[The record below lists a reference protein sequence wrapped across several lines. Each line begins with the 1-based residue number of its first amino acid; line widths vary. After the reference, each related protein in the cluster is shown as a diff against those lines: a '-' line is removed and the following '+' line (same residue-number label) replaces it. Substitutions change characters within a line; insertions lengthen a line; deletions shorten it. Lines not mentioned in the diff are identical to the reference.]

1 MAEKCGYVM
10 STRQLNDLWH
20 YEMFLA
26 HALLD
31 LPLRKCSAR
40 PADLPDFPAMQQ
52 KDFHMLR
59 RHIRSMW
66 VEASFLFSCKKG
78 DYGWGL
84 FAAKDYEQNSSRF
97 AGSKNLVLGW
107 LVKAPSPEKCPTGH
121 RYLRSAAGTEEYPL
135 YLAGPVSLAN
145 FDPENRVL
153 FKKCVSGQEP
163 HINKVY
169 INKVRGRKV
178 VEGQEILWSYSLNSN
193 DRQRPNFHPE
203 NEWQPDMCCSQTEI
217 SAIVPIP
224 QAPEQN
230 DAQIAKKRRV
240 GGQRPLLTAGEVT
253 SHKMCTYCGE
263 NLALNLK
270 AGQKPNVKRH
280 LALKH
285 ASHLCL
291 EMGSAIDCED
301 EGVSDM
307 KFIQHLDKVD
317 HIYNSLKSHG
327 YKIVPA
333 CKYFELNNTA
343 MLPEEASLEDKE
355 KLFHEF
361 FSEAKSAF
369 YRYQVIYLKGIM
381 IPENYEDLMVM
392 SNNSNYNDV
401 QWENQKPSGSNFSL
415 NAYELTAEEDSEHA
429 LNIKGQLAHIVLAWA

>member
-1 MAEKCGYVM
+1 
-10 STRQLNDLWH
+10 
-20 YEMFLA
+20 
-26 HALLD
+26 
-31 LPLRKCSAR
+31 
-40 PADLPDFPAMQQ
+40 
-52 KDFHMLR
+52 
-59 RHIRSMW
+59 
-66 VEASFLFSCKKG
+66 
-78 DYGWGL
+78 
-84 FAAKDYEQNSSRF
+84 
-97 AGSKNLVLGW
+97 
-107 LVKAPSPEKCPTGH
+107 
-121 RYLRSAAGTEEYPL
+121 
-135 YLAGPVSLAN
+135 
-145 FDPENRVL
+145 
-153 FKKCVSGQEP
+153 
-163 HINKVY
+163 
-169 INKVRGRKV
+169 
-178 VEGQEILWSYSLNSN
+178 
-193 DRQRPNFHPE
+193 
-203 NEWQPDMCCSQTEI
+203 MCCSQTEI

-401 QWENQKPSGSNFSL
+401 QWENQKPSGTNFSL